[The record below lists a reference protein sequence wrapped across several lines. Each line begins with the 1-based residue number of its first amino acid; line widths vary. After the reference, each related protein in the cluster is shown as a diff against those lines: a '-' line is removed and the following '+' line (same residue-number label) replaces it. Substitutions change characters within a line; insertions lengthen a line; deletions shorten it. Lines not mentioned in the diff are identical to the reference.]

1 MRLEEMK
8 YFVEIVNAKSI
19 NQASRTL
26 FVAQPA
32 LSRMLAALEKE
43 LGFSLLER
51 SKQGIIPTKAGLE
64 VYADCI
70 RILELYTNCTRKWQD
85 LAYASAT
92 HDTLVRIVAL
102 PMICNT
108 TMNQVFYEVAQKYPR
123 IRLELFE
130 TQLPDIL
137 QKTVSQPQTIGFS
150 HYTPQTKDSVCS
162 FAKVHKMQLIPLF
175 DDQYIFFASCDC
187 PLVGKVL
194 SDADLKPYTL
204 ASYSNLES
212 SKIVMQDTDFISKF
226 KQVFYLSNK
235 DAIMETTANNQAISS
250 SAAIMSQDNIYRRTG
265 RVKPLHLDSIRLPI
279 TCFLLLSTTATIE
292 EKIVADLLCSHYLAL
307 ANSAQSLSQ

>member
-1 MRLEEMK
+1 MRLEDMK
-8 YFVEIVNAKSI
+8 YFVEIVKAKSI
-19 NQASRTL
+19 NQASKTL

-51 SKQGIIPTKAGLE
+51 SKQGIVPTKAGLE

-70 RILELYTNCTRKWQD
+70 KMLALYNDCTHRWQD
-85 LAYASAT
+85 LAYACT
-92 HDTLVRIVAL
+92 DHDTVVRIVAL

-108 TMNQVFYEVAQKYPR
+108 TMNRVFYEAAQKYPR

-137 QKTVSQPQTIGFS
+137 QKTVAQPKTIGFS
-150 HYTPQTKDSVCS
+150 HYTPQTKDGVYT
-162 FAKVHKMQLIPLF
+162 FAKTHQMQIIPLF

-187 PLVGKVL
+187 PLVGKIL
-194 SDADLKPYTL
+194 TDADLKPYTL

-212 SKIVMQDTDFISKF
+212 SKIVMQNTNFISKF

-250 SAAIMSQDNIYRRTG
+250 SAAIMSRDNIYRRTG
-265 RVKPLHLDSIRLPI
+265 RVKPLHLDSIYLPI
-279 TCFLLLSTTATIE
+279 TYFLLFSHTATTE
-292 EKIVADLLCSHYLAL
+292 EKIVVDLLCSHYLAL
-307 ANSAQSLSQ
+307 ADEA